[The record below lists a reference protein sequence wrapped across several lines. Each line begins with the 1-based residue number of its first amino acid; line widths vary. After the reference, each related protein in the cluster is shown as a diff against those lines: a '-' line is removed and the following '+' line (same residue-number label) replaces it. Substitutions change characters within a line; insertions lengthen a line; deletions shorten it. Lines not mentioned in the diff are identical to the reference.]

1 MHNVVWHPAELRC
14 WSGAALGKCM
24 ACNTWFYCMKISN
37 YQITIG
43 LFGKIFKNHVA
54 CFCAFTLDYQAT
66 KEQVGECSAKRLS
79 WGQVFQ
85 FYETQT
91 FFAEHPNLRFCPK
104 KTLFLLEIL
113 FVSCMWL
120 GASPRKQ
127 PVMGPVGHSR
137 RSEGRKKGL
146 WRKWTELTLA
156 HHLGKRPVLVNVR
169 RRYQIFARKTL
180 KMSSCITARFVKNVS
195 RLQWIILSSVKC
207 NQTLFENL
215 LCGPLQHPAGDCN
228 MCSGRSVFRS
238 TINWAFI
245 PFAY

>member
-24 ACNTWFYCMKISN
+24 ACNTWFHCMKISN

-146 WRKWTELTLA
+146 WRKMNWTYARAPFGKKARSCQCSSAISDFCAKNAEDVKLHHGAVCQKRLEAPMNHTL
-156 HHLGKRPVLVNVR
+156 
-169 RRYQIFARKTL
+169 
-180 KMSSCITARFVKNVS
+180 
-195 RLQWIILSSVKC
+195 LS
-207 NQTLFENL
+207 
-215 LCGPLQHPAGDCN
+215 
-228 MCSGRSVFRS
+228 
-238 TINWAFI
+238 
-245 PFAY
+245 